1 MVAAQLARRGIG
13 SVLVEGGGRMGQ
25 GIAYATREPAHVLN
39 VRAEVMSAWPEEPDD
54 FARAI
59 TAEGGSAKDFSE
71 RRRFGRYLRAILD
84 EAVAAGLVTAVEA
97 EAVSAARDGDGWTIA
112 LADGRTVSARA
123 LVLAIGN
130 QEPAAMGVA
139 EGISDERF
147 VNNPWGA
154 AAKTATEQAVA
165 SDANVLILGTG
176 LTAVDL
182 ILALDANG
190 HRGRIVALSRRGQ
203 MPRGHA
209 PFEPAP
215 VAEDELPLGNVLAL
229 WGWLRRRGAKV
240 GWRAAVDSLRPHTRA
255 IWRGLG
261 AVDQDRFL
269 RHARPWWDV
278 HRHRIAPEVAERM
291 KRLIGGG
298 RLQVRA
304 GRVRGM
310 REVLRDEAST
320 GSASP
325 QDERIGLEV
334 AIDRRGKGQSLDR
347 LGTNGTLLEKFD
359 VAFNCTGPLGAM
371 ARTRNPVLKHMLGD
385 GLVAIDRLGMGL
397 EVDDRDRAGEGVWA
411 LGPLTK
417 GRYWEIIAVP
427 DIRGQAA
434 AVAADIAT
442 ELEA

>member
-1 MVAAQLARRGIG
+1 MTSERRTPVAVIGGGFSGTMAAAQLARRGVA
-13 SVLVEGGGRMGQ
+13 SVLIEGGGRLGQ
-25 GIAYATREPAHVLN
+25 GIAYATREPALVLN
-39 VRAEVMSAWPEEPDD
+39 VRAEVMSAWPDAPDD

-59 TAEGGSAKDFSE
+59 EADGGSPKDFSE

-84 EAVAAGLVTAVEA
+84 QAVAAGLVAAVAA
-97 EAVSAARDGDGWTIA
+97 EAVSATRDGDGWRIA
-112 LADGRTVSARA
+112 LDDGRTIRARA

-130 QEPAAMGVA
+130 QEPAAMA
-139 EGISDERF
+139 IADGIAPDRF

-154 AAKTATEQAVA
+154 AMQAATAQAVA

-209 PFEPAP
+209 PFAPAP
-215 VAEDELPLGNVLAL
+215 VAEDQLPLGNVLAL
-229 WGWLRRRGAKV
+229 WRWLRRRGARV

-255 IWRGLG
+255 IWQALG
-261 AVDQDRFL
+261 AAEQDRFL

-291 KRLIGGG
+291 KRLIGEG
-298 RLQVRA
+298 RLEVRA
-304 GRVRGM
+304 GRVRAM
-310 REVLRDEAST
+310 REAN
-320 GSASP
+320 G
-325 QDERIGLEV
+325 GLEV
-334 AIDRRGKGQSLDR
+334 EIARRPSTA
-347 LGTNGTLLEKFD
+347 LGTTGSLVERFE

-371 ARTRNPVLKHMLGD
+371 ARTRNPVLRQMLGD
-385 GLVAIDRLGMGL
+385 GLVTIDRLGMGL
-397 EVDDRDRAGEGVWA
+397 EVDESDRAGEGVWA

-417 GRYWEIIAVP
+417 GKYWEIIAVP
-427 DIRGQAA
+427 DIRGQAERVA
-434 AVAADIAT
+434 DDVAA
-442 ELEA
+442 ELGK